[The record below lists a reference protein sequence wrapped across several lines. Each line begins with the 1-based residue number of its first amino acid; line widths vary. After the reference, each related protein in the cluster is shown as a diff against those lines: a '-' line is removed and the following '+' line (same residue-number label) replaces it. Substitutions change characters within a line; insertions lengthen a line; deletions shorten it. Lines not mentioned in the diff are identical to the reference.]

1 MIFANKLNNTCVHKK
16 RLDAD
21 FYGDP
26 LFAAGEERR
35 CRREDV
41 RRLVLDQNGREVVSS
56 ARFFLTEQ
64 VDPGDTLDGR
74 VVLSVA
80 ALTGM
85 FGKTEGFEANCL

>member
-21 FYGDP
+21 SYGDP
-26 LFAAGEERR
+26 LFAVGEERR

-41 RRLVLDQNGREVVSS
+41 RRLVLDQHGREAVSS

-85 FGKTEGFEANCL
+85 FGKPEGFEANCL